1 MNLFCRYVLDVSL
14 SPKHMIANEHHSC
27 APPEDTIGG
36 LTGKDA
42 PMPT

>member
-1 MNLFCRYVLDVSL
+1 MAFVSKVLY
-14 SPKHMIANEHHSC
+14 MIANIHHSC